1 MEAQLA
7 TVQPPLTHKNVC
19 FKGLNLVYSW
29 LWSVYHGYKNWKI
42 TMTELSAD
50 YRLALA
56 KEALDRLTEDYGYP
70 VTGDPQHWPD
80 KDAAFI
86 LEQLEAAAK
95 IQREAANHAPVR
107 LSNEERV
114 AVIRR
119 AVEIIRPNVPN
130 ETAAWNTWNNLAG
143 DYEFRDAIVMIAD
156 YLSSDPGYDD
166 QEVQP
171 EELSAALAAGET
183 SADAEL
189 LNISEFIA
197 VKRAELAEA
206 NSLVDEDVLDAEE
219 AAEAT
224 RRHTAFLEEARRL
237 GIPHYH
243 VPGTGNKG
251 LQN

>member
-1 MEAQLA
+1 
-7 TVQPPLTHKNVC
+7 
-19 FKGLNLVYSW
+19 
-29 LWSVYHGYKNWKI
+29 
-42 TMTELSAD
+42 MTELSAD

-95 IQREAANHAPVR
+95 IQREAANPAPV
-107 LSNEERV
+107 LLTDEERV
-114 AVIRR
+114 AVIHR

-143 DYEFRDAIVMIAD
+143 DREFRDAIVMIAD
-156 YLSSDPGYDD
+156 YLSFGPADSDEDTQLETLD
-166 QEVQP
+166 
-171 EELSAALAAGET
+171 AALAAGEA
-183 SADAEL
+183 SGDAEL
-189 LNISEFIA
+189 FNISQFIA

-206 NSLVDEDVLDAEE
+206 NSLVVEEDVLDAEE

-224 RRHTAFLEEARRL
+224 RRHLALLEDVRRL

-243 VPGTGNKG
+243 VPGTGRKG